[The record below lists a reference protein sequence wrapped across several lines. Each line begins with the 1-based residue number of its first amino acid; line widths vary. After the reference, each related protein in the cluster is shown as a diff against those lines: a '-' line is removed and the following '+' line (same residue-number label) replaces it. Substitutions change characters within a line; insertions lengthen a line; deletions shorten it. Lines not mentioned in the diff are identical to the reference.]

1 MSEPL
6 EELDALYS
14 REPAMKTIGSVAI
27 DQSQLKTIAQRL
39 REKYGAQRIILFGS
53 AARGEATE
61 HSDIDLLVIAKT
73 TERFYERMAS
83 VLGIVRDVSI
93 GIPLAPIV
101 LTPEELQSRL
111 ERDDQF
117 VQDIVN
123 TGVDL

>member
-1 MSEPL
+1 
-6 EELDALYS
+6 
-14 REPAMKTIGSVAI
+14 MKTIGSVAI
-27 DQSQLKTIAQRL
+27 DRSQLKTIAQRL

-61 HSDIDLLVIAKT
+61 HSDIDLLVISKT